1 MAGDLQRMRER
12 VSAAQATRKKVSIP
26 DRFLRRVEENN
37 RRQAAAA
44 EAARKAALEQQKID
58 AEMRRDQRLQK
69 YEQANTGQRAAYAAD
84 AAAAGFGYD
93 TALTSQQQQGQLKR
107 DTLQD
112 RFETARAR
120 QLAREQEQ
128 RDFRQFGFSTAENE
142 QQQQNTLERD
152 AVQHGYTKERD
163 QFQTDAERERDY
175 RQFGYSTLRDDQQ
188 QQNTLQRDSLQQKQQ
203 RERDQMLNQFSAQED
218 DRQQRFTL
226 QRDNLQN
233 EFSTQA
239 DERQQGYTQQN
250 MYQREAQDISARWQD
265 QVAQARN
272 AGFDFSERQRKE
284 MQDLENSFRKNVIN
298 SDLEDGLK
306 NQAFVE
312 HQRKLSQYVP
322 EEKVRIPQQTFDQ
335 SIVVHG
341 RTGREFLTIRDP
353 KGFERFEPIDMGNP
367 QEDKQFQAQQK
378 QQEQQVQRI
387 QKAQFERLDKFN
399 DLIDTLSMQSDPET
413 GALIY
418 KKKDGTLDREAVM
431 KEAMNRFAPY
441 EQNYREMYG
450 LPPLAPFQAEADA
463 KRAAMEKQQQAQQK
477 QALQQRTNPYRN
489 QVPEGVDA
497 VSGPADRMKQ
507 PATTKMPVM
516 SIRSPLP
523 KDVGTKL
530 RQMPGGEDLYN
541 VREKHK
547 SNSVEDQ
554 IVRYASDIVINA
566 MMTGD
571 TSDPGLE
578 EAMQILEKLKKG
590 VRVDGVNTPSVS
602 DVGSPGF

>member
-1 MAGDLQRMRER
+1 M
-12 VSAAQATRKKVSIP
+12 SIP

-58 AEMRRDQRLQK
+58 AEVQRDKRLQK

-120 QLAREQEQ
+120 QQAREQEQ

-163 QFQTDAERERDY
+163 KFQTDAERERDY

-188 QQNTLQRDSLQQKQQ
+188 HSNTLQRDTLQQRQQRERDQLLNEFSTQGDARQQQFTLQRDSLQ
-203 RERDQMLNQFSAQED
+203 NQ
-218 DRQQRFTL
+218 
-226 QRDNLQN
+226 
-233 EFSTQA
+233 FSTQA

-272 AGFDFSERQRKE
+272 AGYDYSDRQRKE

-298 SDLEDGLK
+298 SDLDDGLK
-306 NQAFVE
+306 SQASVEYQKKLSAFVPE
-312 HQRKLSQYVP
+312 QKISRPEDEIAQQFRKDP
-322 EEKVRIPQQTFDQ
+322 EWGPLNRQLDAQ
-335 SIVVHG
+335 G
-341 RTGREFLTIRDP
+341 RPVWQPMEVG
-353 KGFERFEPIDMGNP
+353 GQG
-367 QEDKQFQAQQK
+367 EDKQFQAQQK
-378 QQEQQVQRI
+378 QQEQQQQRI

-399 DLIDTLSMQSDPET
+399 DLVDTLSMQTDPET

-418 KKKDGTLDREAVM
+418 KNKDGVLDRKAVM

-463 KRAAMEKQQQAQQK
+463 QRAAMEKQQQAQQK

-547 SNSVEDQ
+547 STSVEDQ